1 MGQES
6 EEIFPETRLKT
17 ESHEKMEI
25 NRTEE
30 LTLKIERNI
39 AVSFLIPTLVPR
51 PGRDALLL
59 TFLCSQR
66 CSVYSLL
73 TSSGSSYKAHA
84 LLSSRCREMCLIEI

>member
-6 EEIFPETRLKT
+6 EGIFPETRLKT

-39 AVSFLIPTLVPR
+39 AVSFLIPTLVPPPCERR
-51 PGRDALLL
+51 PSFNFFMFSKMFCLLPPD
-59 TFLCSQR
+59 FLCFFLQGAR
-66 CSVYSLL
+66 PTELAV
-73 TSSGSSYKAHA
+73 
-84 LLSSRCREMCLIEI
+84 